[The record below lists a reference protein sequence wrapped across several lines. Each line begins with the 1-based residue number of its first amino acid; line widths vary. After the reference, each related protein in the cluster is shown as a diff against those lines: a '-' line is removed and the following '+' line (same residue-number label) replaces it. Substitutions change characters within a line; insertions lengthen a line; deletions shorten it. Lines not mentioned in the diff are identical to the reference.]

1 MSDNILSLQAYEAL
15 SQKDHLPKV
24 NRNANLTQQQAQ
36 KVAKDFEAVFISQM
50 MKPMFVNTVAEAP
63 FGGGSGEKIW
73 RDMQLDEY
81 GKAIANNGGIG
92 IADSIVKE
100 MLKMQE
106 ARK

>member
-1 MSDNILSLQAYEAL
+1 MSDSISTLQAYEAL
-15 SQKDHLPKV
+15 SQKDPLPKV
-24 NRNANLTQQQAQ
+24 NQRKNMNMEQAQ

-50 MKPMFVNTVAEAP
+50 MKPMFANTIADAP

-73 RDMQLDEY
+73 RDMQVDEY